1 MSRASVENATSPI
14 RNAAGRLSTKPVAA
28 ALAAASRVGSTSVAV
43 IERETSI
50 VSITVA
56 SSRGTWSVIDGRAR
70 ATTRNVIAPRY
81 RAVGTCRRQAGR
93 ARHEVREQVHVG
105 EPDHVPGAPALDE
118 DVGAQRERDEEQA
131 RQQEGLG
138 EGHGSNPWMR
148 S

>member
-1 MSRASVENATSPI
+1 MASRTWPRSVVGCTTSRASVEKATSPM

-81 RAVGTCRRQAGR
+81 RAVGTCRRQPG
-93 ARHEVREQVHVG
+93 VRGTRFVSRSTLVNRTTY
-105 EPDHVPGAPALDE
+105 
-118 DVGAQRERDEEQA
+118 RER
-131 RQQEGLG
+131 RR
-138 EGHGSNPWMR
+138 WTRM
-148 S
+148 